1 MKKSATSRNG
11 SASDALPDV
20 QQSPDGRG
28 IHLLK
33 AGIKDV
39 HLPIRFRDGAGEP
52 QLVHALIS
60 MTVGLN
66 ASQKGVNMSRFM
78 TQLADWSRNHVLT
91 LDLREFLR
99 QCQTS
104 LESASAHVEIKFRL
118 FVDKAAPVTGLSA
131 PMGYDVMLA
140 GTLESLD
147 GVESFDLTVGLGIAA
162 SNCCPCSKAISEFG
176 AHNQRIKIHALMQL
190 KTDRTL
196 PQITLA
202 QVIEDLEGAASH
214 PVYPLLKRPDEK
226 HVTEGQYTNPKFVED
241 VVRDAVLILRK
252 YDWLRACSVEAEAL
266 ESIHEHNAWAMH
278 SETMG
283 E

>member
-1 MKKSATSRNG
+1 MRKSATSMNG
-11 SASDALPDV
+11 STSASLPDV
-20 QQSPDGRG
+20 QQSADRRG

-39 HLPIRFRDGAGEP
+39 HLPIRFQDASAEP

-60 MTVGLN
+60 MTVGLD
-66 ASQKGVNMSRFM
+66 ASKKGVNMSRFM

-91 LDLREFLR
+91 LNLRDFLRE
-99 QCQTS
+99 CQTR
-104 LESASAHVEIKFRL
+104 LESSSAHVEIKFRL
-118 FVDKAAPVTGLSA
+118 FVDKPAPVTGLTA
-131 PMGYDVMLA
+131 PMGYDVTLG
-140 GTLESLD
+140 GTLESID
-147 GVESFDLTVGLGIAA
+147 GVESFDLIIGLGIAA

-176 AHNQRIKIHALMQL
+176 AHNQRIKIHAAMELN
-190 KTDRTL
+190 TTREL
-196 PQITLA
+196 PSISLA

-252 YDWLRACSVEAEAL
+252 YDWLQACSVEAEAL